1 MDKPLDK
8 MTLEELLDL
17 MIDTPHKTMR
27 SMVRNEI
34 LRREKKFRKSV
45 EGALKEVE
53 EDERLGYPTATV
65 DVNAPLALIQC
76 ALPAPSEGFEIC
88 IDGAGCEGRGRM
100 NLKDRFAEFVL
111 AAFDR
116 FMDFITLGTWTRVQ
130 GEVMWK
136 KMKVKE

>member
-17 MIDTPHKTMR
+17 MIDTPHKTLR

-45 EGALKEVE
+45 EEALKEVE

-76 ALPAPSEGFEIC
+76 ALQHQVRALEYVLMALDVK
-88 IDGAGCEGRGRM
+88 DGQ
-100 NLKDRFAEFVL
+100 K
-111 AAFDR
+111 
-116 FMDFITLGTWTRVQ
+116 
-130 GEVMWK
+130 
-136 KMKVKE
+136 

>member
-1 MDKPLDK
+1 MDEKPLDK

-17 MIDTPHKTMR
+17 MIDTPHKTIR

-45 EGALKEVE
+45 EEALKEIE

-76 ALPAPSEGFEIC
+76 GLNAQVRALKYVLMC
-88 IDGAGCEGRGRM
+88 LDVKDGE
-100 NLKDRFAEFVL
+100 K
-111 AAFDR
+111 
-116 FMDFITLGTWTRVQ
+116 
-130 GEVMWK
+130 
-136 KMKVKE
+136 